1 MFQQL
6 YQYTLKCSAHK
17 YAHWYLGLIA
27 FVESSF
33 FPIPPDVM
41 LVSMGL
47 AKPRKALYHAL
58 IATLFSVLGGMFG
71 YAIGYY
77 VFDLIHPWLSQSSLY
92 PSYQTAI
99 SWFGKFGVIAVILA
113 AFTPIPYK
121 LFTIGAGATHMLFF
135 PFIVGSIIGR
145 GLRFFMVS
153 TLLFIFGE
161 RIEKKLFGI
170 IDKLAWIMLAIIG
183 LIYVVFRFCVH

>member
-6 YQYTLKCSAHK
+6 YQYTLKCSGHK

-27 FVESSF
+27 FIESSF

-47 AKPRKALYHAL
+47 AKPQKALHHAF

-77 VFDLIHPWLSQSSLY
+77 VFDLIYPWLSHSSLF
-92 PSYQTAI
+92 PAYQIAI
-99 SWFGKFGVIAVILA
+99 RWFQQFGVVAVILA

-121 LFTIGAGATHMLFF
+121 LFTIGAGATHMLFL

-145 GLRFFMVS
+145 GLRFFIVS
-153 TLLFIFGE
+153 SLLFFFGE
-161 RIEKKLFGI
+161 RIEKQLLGI
-170 IDKLAWIMLAIIG
+170 IDKLAWIVLALAGI
-183 LIYVVFRFCVH
+183 IYVIYRIYA